1 MAKLPPT
8 KYELLLK
15 ASLSCFHC
23 ASEQKNM
30 PKLKKHLQ
38 EEWEKL
44 QTQAE
49 NQKKRKFK
57 SEINRDQPS
66 SCQGEATRKDD
77 ASPAYK
83 KIKRASHEFYP
94 VV

>member
-15 ASLSCFHC
+15 ESLSCFHC

-44 QTQAE
+44 QIQAE
-49 NQKKRKFK
+49 NRQKNANSNLK
-57 SEINRDQPS
+57 STEINPRHVKGRQLGKMTRARP
-66 SCQGEATRKDD
+66 TRK
-77 ASPAYK
+77 
-83 KIKRASHEFYP
+83 
-94 VV
+94 